1 MPALESLP
9 GKIGPYRI
17 LEKIGEGGMGVV
29 YLARDAE
36 RRQVALK
43 VLGPAVVG
51 DPSARKRLS
60 REVETMRRVHSP
72 YVAEILDADVTG
84 ASPFVVTQY
93 VQGRTLDDAVRKE
106 GPLHG
111 PALQRFAH
119 GLASA
124 LAAIHAAGVVH
135 RDLKPGN
142 VMLTTDG
149 EPVVIDFGIAN
160 MTDGTRVTQTGIVMG
175 TPGYLAPEVIEGEPS
190 SPASDVHSWG
200 ATVAFAATGRQP
212 FGTGTFQTIFFR
224 VLNGQAELAGV
235 PATVLPLL
243 AAALTRN
250 PRNRP
255 SAQWLA
261 AQCAALGHIGTQQ
274 ASVDP
279 TAASRT
285 MADRTAVDRTAVGRT
300 MLDRTAVDRAA
311 QAGGTLLGP
320 PGGFAGAGAVRPE
333 PYAAAPAEAAAGV
346 ADLLPAVDHARPG
359 NGARPPVGAWPD
371 DSWADRF
378 RADRARAYGDQPQVP
393 RAGGAAAA
401 DRGQVPRREA
411 RPVAGQ
417 GLVSLAVG
425 VAGVAVAIALPVAGT
440 LLALAVITLLRAV
453 GLAEEGLASRR
464 SAYGARASDAVVVIV
479 TAPWKVVRA
488 VLTTVALAPLTLMI
502 AALAAGAS
510 VVIGHTTSLPD
521 AGSWA
526 AGAAVAWSAVG
537 PGSGAPRA
545 EIRRITMGVVR
556 GQGAM
561 AVVLIVSWCLALA
574 AVSSALAQPPYLWP
588 AANWM
593 LPHLPSLGNAL
604 HSVQQWL
611 LRRAVGMLH
620 LP

>member
-43 VLGPAVVG
+43 VLGPAVAG

-93 VQGRTLDDAVRKE
+93 VQGRTLDEAVKKD
-106 GPLHG
+106 GPLRG
-111 PALQRFAH
+111 QALQRFAH
-119 GLASA
+119 GLAAA

-142 VMLTTDG
+142 VMLGTSG

-190 SPASDVHSWG
+190 SPASDVHCWG

-224 VLNGQAELAGV
+224 VLNGQAELGGV
-235 PATVLPLL
+235 PPAMLPLL

-255 SAQWLA
+255 SAGWLA
-261 AQCAALGHIGTQQ
+261 AQCAALGSFDAQPAGI
-274 ASVDP
+274 DP
-279 TAASRT
+279 TVVNAAV
-285 MADRTAVDRTAVGRT
+285 ADRTAADRT
-300 MLDRTAVDRAA
+300 MLDRTAVDRTAVDRAA
-311 QAGGTLLGP
+311 LAGGTLLGMP
-320 PGGFAGAGAVRPE
+320 DGLAAPGAA
-333 PYAAAPAEAAAGV
+333 PYAPPPAAAAGSV
-346 ADLLPAVDHARPG
+346 ADLLPAVDYARPVS
-359 NGARPPVGAWPD
+359 GARPPAGPRPD
-371 DSWADRF
+371 DGWVDRF
-378 RADRARAYGDQPQVP
+378 RADRARAYGDQAGIP
-393 RAGGAAAA
+393 RAGAVRPE
-401 DRGQVPRREA
+401 DRGQAPRREA

-417 GLVSLAVG
+417 GLVSLAVA
-425 VAGVAVAIALPVAGT
+425 VAGVALAIALPIAGT
-440 LLALAVITLLRAV
+440 LLALGVITLLRAV
-453 GLAEEGLASRR
+453 GLAEVGLTARR
-464 SAYGARASDAVVVIV
+464 SAYGARASDALVVIV

-488 VLTTVALAPLTLMI
+488 VLTTVVLAPLTLVI

-537 PGSGAPRA
+537 PGSAAPRA

-574 AVSSALAQPPYLWP
+574 ALSSALAQPPYLWP
-588 AANWM
+588 VANWM